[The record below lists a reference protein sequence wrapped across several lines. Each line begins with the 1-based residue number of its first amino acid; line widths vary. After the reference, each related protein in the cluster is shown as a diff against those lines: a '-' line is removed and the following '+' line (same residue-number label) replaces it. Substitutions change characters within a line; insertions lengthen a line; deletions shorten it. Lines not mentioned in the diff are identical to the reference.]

1 MSHPLTVDRARRGAW
16 RARPLWLYREGVP
29 HSPLALAAL
38 ASAAVPGLDVYDVLR
53 SPHADTDFDVV
64 IVVDATGKR
73 WTVRAPRRA
82 AAGAALEA
90 ELGLLSALGQ
100 ERDAGAIGFDVPR
113 PAGTAAL
120 PEGGRAVVYEEIRGT
135 RLGLAALE
143 PGPGLAAS
151 LGRAIA
157 QIHELPTDIV
167 EDEGLPTYTPE
178 AYRQRRLAELDA
190 AMQSG
195 RVPSALAAR
204 WEERLEN
211 VAWWRFEPTPVHGS
225 LGEHQVIVADAA
237 VAGIVGWAEAKVADP
252 ADDLAWLVAAATP
265 EAADSV
271 IEAYSVGRREIRD
284 PHLVDRARLAA
295 ELALARWLM
304 HGVRTEDEAIVEDAA
319 DMLADLET
327 ILGEAGE
334 L

>member
-1 MSHPLTVDRARRGAW
+1 MVV
-16 RARPLWLYREGVP
+16 WLYREVVP

-53 SPHADTDFDVV
+53 SPHADIDFDVV

-90 ELGLLSALGQ
+90 ELGLLTALARS
-100 ERDAGAIGFDVPR
+100 RDARAIGFEVPR

-120 PEGGRAVVYEEIRGT
+120 PEGGRVVVYEEIRGT
-135 RLGLAALE
+135 RLSLAGLE

-151 LGRAIA
+151 LGHAIA
-157 QIHELPTDIV
+157 QIHELPTDLV

-190 AMQSG
+190 AAQTG
-195 RVPSALAAR
+195 RVPPALTAR

-225 LGEHQVIVADAA
+225 LGEHQIIVSDGA

-271 IEAYSVGRREIRD
+271 IEAYSVGRRELRD
-284 PHLVDRARLAA
+284 PHLVDRARLAS
-295 ELALARWLM
+295 ELALPRWLL
-304 HGVRTEDEAIVEDAA
+304 HGIRAEDDAITDDAV
-319 DMLADLET
+319 DMLTDLEA
-327 ILGEAGE
+327 LLSEAGE
-334 L
+334 I

>member
-1 MSHPLTVDRARRGAW
+1 VI
-16 RARPLWLYREGVP
+16 WLYREVVP

-53 SPHADTDFDVV
+53 SPYADVDFDVV
-64 IVVDATGKR
+64 IVADATGKR
-73 WTVRAPRRA
+73 WIVRAPRRA
-82 AAGAALEA
+82 SAGAALEA
-90 ELGLLSALGQ
+90 ELGLLAALARS
-100 ERDAGAIGFDVPR
+100 RDAGAIAFDIPR

-135 RLGLAALE
+135 RLSLAALD

-157 QIHELPTDIV
+157 QIHELPTDLV
-167 EDEGLPTYTPE
+167 EDAGLPTYAPE

-190 AMQSG
+190 AAQTG
-195 RVPSALAAR
+195 KVPPALTAR

-225 LGEHQVIVADAA
+225 LGEHQVIVSDGT
-237 VAGIVGWAEAKVADP
+237 VAGVVGWAEAKVADP

-271 IEAYSVGRREIRD
+271 IEAYSVGRRELRD

-295 ELALARWLM
+295 ELALARWLL
-304 HGVRTEDEAIVEDAA
+304 HGVRTESDEIVDDAVN
-319 DMLADLET
+319 MLADLEA
-327 ILGEAGE
+327 ILDEADE

>member
-1 MSHPLTVDRARRGAW
+1 VHPLTVAAARGGAW
-16 RARPLWLYREGVP
+16 RRGHVWLYREVVP

-53 SPHADTDFDVV
+53 SPHADVDFDVV
-64 IVVDATGKR
+64 IVVDSTGKR
-73 WTVRAPRRA
+73 WIVRAPRRA

-90 ELGLLSALGQ
+90 ELGLLTQLAKEHDSGALSF
-100 ERDAGAIGFDVPR
+100 AVPR

-135 RLGLAALE
+135 RLNLAALE

-151 LGRAIA
+151 LGHAIA
-157 QIHELPTDIV
+157 QIHELRPDVI

-190 AMQSG
+190 AAQTG
-195 RVPSALAAR
+195 KIPPALTGR

-225 LGEHQVIVADAA
+225 LGEHQVIVADGA
-237 VAGIVGWAEAKVADP
+237 VAGIVGWAEARVADP
-252 ADDLAWLVAAATP
+252 ADDLAWLIAAATP

-271 IEAYSVGRREIRD
+271 IEAYAVGRRELRD

-304 HGVRTEDEAIVEDAA
+304 HGIRTEEPEIVDDAQ
-319 DMLADLET
+319 DMLDDLHSLLT
-327 ILGEAGE
+327 EAGE

>member
-1 MSHPLTVDRARRGAW
+1 MI
-16 RARPLWLYREGVP
+16 WLYREVVP

-53 SPHADTDFDVV
+53 SPHADADFDVV

-73 WTVRAPRRA
+73 WIVRAPRRA

-90 ELGLLSALGQ
+90 ELGLLGALARS
-100 ERDAGAIGFDVPR
+100 RDTGDIDFDIPR
-113 PAGTAAL
+113 PVGTAAL

-135 RLGLAALE
+135 RLSLAALE

-157 QIHELPTDIV
+157 QVHELRTDLV

-190 AMQSG
+190 AAQTG
-195 RVPSALAAR
+195 KVPPALTAR

-225 LGEHQVIVADAA
+225 LGEHQIIVSDAA
-237 VAGIVGWAEAKVADP
+237 VAGIVGWTEAKVADP

-271 IEAYSVGRREIRD
+271 IEAYSVGRRELRD

-304 HGVRTEDEAIVEDAA
+304 HGIRTEGEGIVDDAVN
-319 DMLADLET
+319 MLADLEAM
-327 ILGEAGE
+327 LGDAGE